1 MNEQIQR
8 MISGRIRWARD
19 ATDLTQ
25 ADLCRMVG
33 FKDRQILSNIESGQR
48 GVTAEELV
56 LFSEALRRPVD
67 FFTDAFIL
75 TGEAAFSWRAMEA
88 DLGVLDD
95 FEAKAGRWL
104 ALYRHLG
111 ALQGIKGNPIL
122 PKLALNLR
130 SSYEDAIAQGE
141 ALAEAWGADG
151 GGMASRLHEVAQSQL
166 NILVLMADAPSPI
179 SGAACQMP
187 EFYSVIINRNDV
199 PGRRHFDFA
208 HELFHLLTW
217 DTLTPRRED
226 FENRSIGYNDQRI
239 ERMAENFSAGL
250 LMPRSVLEPL
260 WKRHEEMEI
269 HHRLLT
275 IAKELGVTAQAVR
288 YRARNLG
295 WIGERE
301 MAGIDDHR
309 LVSAQI
315 GRAHV

>member
-1 MNEQIQR
+1 
-8 MISGRIRWARD
+8 
-19 ATDLTQ
+19 
-25 ADLCRMVG
+25 
-33 FKDRQILSNIESGQR
+33 
-48 GVTAEELV
+48 
-56 LFSEALRRPVD
+56 
-67 FFTDAFIL
+67 
-75 TGEAAFSWRAMEA
+75 
-88 DLGVLDD
+88 
-95 FEAKAGRWL
+95 
-104 ALYRHLG
+104 
-111 ALQGIKGNPIL
+111 LQGIKGNPIL

-130 SSYEDAIAQGE
+130 SSFEDAVAQGE
-141 ALAEAWGADG
+141 ALAAAWGADG

-260 WKRHEEMEI
+260 WKRHEGMEI

-288 YRARNLG
+288 YRAWNLK

-309 LVSAQI
+309 LVGAREPEDIRPLPFSKPFVERLRWGLAEGRISAR
-315 GRAHV
+315 RAAQLLDMSVQELAGLIRDYGMEAPFDL